1 MHPPFSRILIVIGAA
16 LLVVG
21 LIWEFGGR
29 YLNFGRLPGD
39 IAVERENFKF
49 YFPVVTCIV
58 LSIVVSL
65 LMNVIGKWMGK

>member
-1 MHPPFSRILIVIGAA
+1 MQPPFSRILIVVGAMM
-16 LLVVG
+16 LVVG

-39 IAVERENFKF
+39 ISVERENFKF

-58 LSIVVSL
+58 LSIVLSL

>member
-1 MHPPFSRILIVIGAA
+1 MQPPFSRILIVMGAA
-16 LLVVG
+16 MLVIG

-29 YLNFGRLPGD
+29 YLNLGRLPGD
-39 IAVERENFKF
+39 VSVERGNFKF

-58 LSIVVSL
+58 ISIVLSL

>member
-1 MHPPFSRILIVIGAA
+1 MQPPFSRVLIVIGAVM
-16 LLVVG
+16 LLVG

-39 IAVERENFKF
+39 ISVERENIRF
-49 YFPVVTCIV
+49 YFPIVTCIV
-58 LSIVVSL
+58 LSIVISV